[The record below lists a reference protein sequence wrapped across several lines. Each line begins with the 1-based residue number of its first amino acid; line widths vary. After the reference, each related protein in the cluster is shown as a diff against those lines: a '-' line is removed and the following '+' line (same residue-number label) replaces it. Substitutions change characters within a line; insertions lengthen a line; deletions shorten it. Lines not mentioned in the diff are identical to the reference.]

1 MLTLERIERQQAGVY
16 QCTADN
22 GVGEPVNV
30 DMRLD
35 VLCKYSRRRKPISFT
50 HFLHLQSYF
59 TFCRLAGWVVDCVNT
74 VKHHPF

>member
-1 MLTLERIERQQAGVY
+1 MHFFIFFQSNGKTLTRIGEGPVLTLERIERQQAGVY

-35 VLCKYSRRRKPISFT
+35 VLCK
-50 HFLHLQSYF
+50 
-59 TFCRLAGWVVDCVNT
+59 
-74 VKHHPF
+74 

>member
-1 MLTLERIERQQAGVY
+1 MTRIGEGPVLTLERIERLQAGVY

-35 VLCKYSRRRKPISFT
+35 VLCKYST
-50 HFLHLQSYF
+50 HLFICIFFH
-59 TFCRLAGWVVDCVNT
+59 
-74 VKHHPF
+74 